1 MDFLL
6 LGYFCIL
13 DIIIKPTLKKEGTM
27 KLDSY
32 TERTESQPTKPI
44 DNKEFFSG
52 QGDGKKKEHDGVC
65 PLRELLT
72 RLGDKWSVLL
82 ILTLARMPEN
92 RGRFS
97 ELKKSIPGISQRM
110 LTATLRNLERDGIL
124 KREMFAEVPP
134 RVEYELTDLGTSI
147 LNPMREIV
155 IWIEGNWSTI
165 RTSREQF
172 DNRNNN
178 SQN

>member
-1 MDFLL
+1 MAFRDHRKGETMTTAEFLSK
-6 LGYFCIL
+6 C
-13 DIIIKPTLKKEGTM
+13 
-27 KLDSY
+27 
-32 TERTESQPTKPI
+32 
-44 DNKEFFSG
+44 DNKPE
-52 QGDGKKKEHDGVC
+52 EEGVC

-82 ILTLARMPEN
+82 ILTLARMPKQ

-134 RVEYELTDLGTSI
+134 RVEYELTELGTSI
-147 LNPMREIV
+147 LNPMKEIV
-155 IWIEGNWSTI
+155 VWIEGNWSTI
-165 RTSREQF
+165 KTSRSQF
-172 DNRNNN
+172 DNREKNA
-178 SQN
+178 